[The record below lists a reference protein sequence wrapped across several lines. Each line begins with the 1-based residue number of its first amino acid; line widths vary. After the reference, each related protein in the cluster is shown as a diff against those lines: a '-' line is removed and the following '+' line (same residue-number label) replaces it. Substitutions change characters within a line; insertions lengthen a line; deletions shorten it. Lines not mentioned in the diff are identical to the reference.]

1 MPVPIALGSRLPA
14 RSPGAERHLE
24 AGGDNRCVTERVP
37 TSLLA
42 AAGLIAGFAVAVST
56 GSRPLGGLV
65 LAAFGLSCVYFW
77 VRRDGAGTATRLT
90 IVGVVA
96 FALSHALGLVI
107 GAWPSVLLVSAIT
120 AWLCWRWSDARWL
133 GRPHAVA

>member
-1 MPVPIALGSRLPA
+1 MVGVSTTWNL
-14 RSPGAERHLE
+14 ERC
-24 AGGDNRCVTERVP
+24 GDNRCLTERAP

-42 AAGLIAGFAVAVST
+42 AAGLIAGFGVAVGT

-65 LAAFGLSCVYFW
+65 LAAFGLSCIYFW

-90 IVGVVA
+90 IVGVIA
-96 FALSHALGLVI
+96 FALSHALGHVI

-133 GRPHAVA
+133 GRSRAIA

>member
-1 MPVPIALGSRLPA
+1 M
-14 RSPGAERHLE
+14 
-24 AGGDNRCVTERVP
+24 TERVP

-42 AAGLIAGFAVAVST
+42 AAGLIAGFAVAVGT

-77 VRRDGAGTATRLT
+77 VRRDGAATTIRLT

-96 FALSHALGLVI
+96 FALSHALGLLI

-133 GRPHAVA
+133 GRRHAAA